1 MSYKCFTDEF
11 LPTSILSYFH
21 RGFFWGITFTWIAG
35 MSVVMGATITKS
47 AYLDRQ
53 DYQLA
58 SRSNFLSANE
68 ISPDQHSLD
77 QTDSTQSKLQ
87 ATNIKKSSFAIPR
100 ISLFQAKFTSFV
112 SRKYSPNNL
121 AQSSNKQSPSNSVSK
136 QKVQQ
141 DKFATDQVS
150 QIVDENI
157 DFNELRS
164 YSDHYLSGDD
174 ANSQQFTYVV
184 DSKSEHSSLDKFS
197 SSKEISNFK
206 QSKIIIRNS
215 TNNPALAA
223 YISNYLQERDFL
235 NIEIANDEI
244 YQGSTSKQGLTTIR
258 TDDQHL
264 KSATYV
270 KNILGFGNLE
280 LLPSEFLNASDSSE
294 LIILLGEDAQVFSQ
308 NQDFVRFI
316 R

>member
-1 MSYKCFTDEF
+1 
-11 LPTSILSYFH
+11 
-21 RGFFWGITFTWIAG
+21 
-35 MSVVMGATITKS
+35 MGATVTKS
-47 AYLDRQ
+47 AYLDRR

-77 QTDSTQSKLQ
+77 QTNSTQSKQ
-87 ATNIKKSSFAIPR
+87 KAANIKKSSFAFPQ
-100 ISLFQAKFTSFV
+100 ISFFQGKSNTFV
-112 SRKYSPNNL
+112 SKKNSRTNL
-121 AQSSNKQSPSNSVSK
+121 AKSSNKPSLNSSK
-136 QKVQQ
+136 SRQKEHQY
-141 DKFATDQVS
+141 KFSTHQAS
-150 QIVDENI
+150 QIADTSVN
-157 DFNELRS
+157 FNDLEFD
-164 YSDHYLSGDD
+164 SDDQLSDGDS
-174 ANSQQFTYVV
+174 NSQQFTYIV
-184 DSKSEHSSLDKFS
+184 DSESQHSSLEKFS

-215 TNNPALAA
+215 TNNPKLAA

-244 YQGSTSKQGLTTIR
+244 YQGSTSQQGLTTIR
-258 TDDQHL
+258 TDGQNL
-264 KSATYV
+264 KSATYL

-294 LIILLGEDAQVFSQ
+294 LIILLGDDAQVFSQ